1 MKGFR
6 MVGRFGVLR
15 AAVCSLSVWMAGT
28 AAANETAPEAKA
40 PVVMTETAQV
50 VEIADAITYPARVTT
65 KVKATVFAPAEG
77 IITKIHAPLGA
88 QIRAGAT
95 LMAIKNTDPLY
106 EYVPIAVE
114 TPVTGVVSALE
125 VTPGSKVA
133 RGQALATV
141 IDPKQTGL
149 VVEVPAA
156 DLPSFVKGL
165 KGQFSFAM
173 AGEQKP
179 METEVSGISPLV
191 DPLTGTATAELVFG
205 KAAPIVPPG
214 AIGKVLF
221 AINKRQGI
229 QVPEQAI
236 VYRGK
241 DTLVRVVAEGKA
253 KMVPVQVAATRK
265 GLTEVISGLLA
276 GSAVIVRASG
286 FVADGQAVVVQNAEV
301 AKK

>member
-1 MKGFR
+1 
-6 MVGRFGVLR
+6 MVSRFGVLR
-15 AAVCSLSVWMAGT
+15 AACLCLLPWSFSV
-28 AAANETAPEAKA
+28 AAAAEVPAEVKA
-40 PVVMTETAQV
+40 PVVMTESAQV
-50 VEIADAITYPARVTT
+50 VEIADVVTYPARVSS

-77 IITKIHAPLGA
+77 IITKINAPLGT
-88 QIRAGAT
+88 QVRQGAT
-95 LMAIKNTDPLY
+95 LMAIKNTDPVY
-106 EYVPIAVE
+106 EYVPINVE
-114 TPVTGVVSALE
+114 TPVAGVVSALE

-156 DLPSFVKGL
+156 DLTSFVKGL
-165 KGQFSFAM
+165 KGSFSLSMMGDAK
-173 AGEQKP
+173 AI
-179 METEVSGISPLV
+179 ETEVAGISPLV
-191 DPLTGTATAELVFG
+191 DPLTGTSTAELVFA
-205 KAAPIVPPG
+205 KSAPLVPPG
-214 AIGKVLF
+214 AIGKVAF

-229 QVPEQAI
+229 QVLEQAI

-265 GLTEVISGLLA
+265 GLTEITSGLTA
-276 GSAVIVRASG
+276 GAAVIVRASG
-286 FVADGQAVVVQNAEV
+286 FVADGQAVVVQNGDV

>member
-1 MKGFR
+1 
-6 MVGRFGVLR
+6 MVGRFDVLR
-15 AAVCSLSVWMAGT
+15 AASLYLLVWTSGAG
-28 AAANETAPEAKA
+28 AATDAAPEAKA

-50 VEIADAITYPARVTT
+50 VEIADAITYPARVTS

-77 IITKIHAPLGA
+77 IITRINAPLGS
-88 QIRAGAT
+88 QIKAGAT

-114 TPVTGVVSALE
+114 TPVAGVVSGLE

-133 RGQALATV
+133 KGQALATV

-165 KGQFSFAM
+165 KGHFSFWV

-179 METEVSGISPLV
+179 IETEVSGISPLV

-241 DTLVRVVAEGKA
+241 DTLVRVVAENKA

-265 GLTEVISGLLA
+265 GLTEITGGLTA

-286 FVADGQAVVVQNAEV
+286 FVADGQTVVVQNPDV
-301 AKK
+301 AQK

>member
-1 MKGFR
+1 
-6 MVGRFGVLR
+6 
-15 AAVCSLSVWMAGT
+15 
-28 AAANETAPEAKA
+28 
-40 PVVMTETAQV
+40 MTEQAQV
-50 VEIADAITYPARVTT
+50 VEIADAITYPARVTS

-77 IITKIHAPLGA
+77 VITKIHAPLGS

-125 VTPGSKVA
+125 VTPGSKVVK
-133 RGQALATV
+133 GQALATV

-156 DLPSFVKGL
+156 DLASFVKGL
-165 KGQFSFAM
+165 KGTFQLGLSRDP
-173 AGEQKP
+173 QP
-179 METEVSGISPLV
+179 IETEVSGISPLV
-191 DPLTGTATAELVFG
+191 DPLTGTATAELVSAKTG
-205 KAAPIVPPG
+205 ALVPPG
-214 AIGKVLF
+214 TIGKVSF
-221 AINKRQGI
+221 SINKRQGI

-253 KMVPVQVAATRK
+253 KMVPVQVAQTRK
-265 GLTEVISGLLA
+265 GLTEVLSGLAA
-276 GSAVIVRASG
+276 GSAVVVRASG
-286 FVADGQAVVVQNAEV
+286 FVADGQAVVVQNGDV